1 MVGQPLG
8 RGADPVPLDVLGAVG
23 VGRHRGDLFG
33 VDGLPQ
39 LTDGVPVERCDP
51 GDDLWIVEEQEPPV
65 LGVASGG
72 CADGGIED
80 PGLDV
85 QRHRV
90 GTDPAH
96 RPGRVEGLLDVHA
109 DLPLVLRSRGDPIPP
124 CRRERLA
131 RTGTQAV
138 RARSFHRAGAMT
150 PGVTPDVVEL
160 TVGAIAAGGGCV
172 ARAPDGRVVFVR
184 HSLPGERVRA
194 RITSETGS
202 FLRADAVEVLEAST
216 ERVAPPCAHAGPG
229 RCGGCDFQHVAL
241 PAQRVLKEDLVAE
254 QLSRLA
260 GLELRVPV
268 EEVPGAPAGLGWR
281 TRVSF
286 AVDREGRT
294 GLHRHRSHDI
304 EAVDRCPIATAS
316 VDSVGVGSVPWTGAG
331 RIEVMASPDGGLP
344 VVLVEAGKG
353 GLRSDPAIAAGLVS
367 GRRTL
372 RAPDHVVFEV
382 LGRRFTVHAG
392 VFWQVHPGAATAL
405 TRAVLEGADVQS
417 GERVADLYAGAG
429 LFSVGLALA
438 VGPTGSV
445 TAVERS
451 AAACADLRRNA
462 AGLGQV
468 EVVRGAVTGAVV
480 ARRLGRPDLVVLDP
494 PRAGAGRPVIE
505 ALAGLDP
512 APRRIAYVSC
522 EPAAF
527 ARDLRI
533 LLDAGWSLG
542 ALRAFDLFPMTEHVE
557 LVGIVQ
563 APGRPAV
570 SAPGRTVQI

>member
-1 MVGQPLG
+1 
-8 RGADPVPLDVLGAVG
+8 
-23 VGRHRGDLFG
+23 
-33 VDGLPQ
+33 
-39 LTDGVPVERCDP
+39 
-51 GDDLWIVEEQEPPV
+51 
-65 LGVASGG
+65 
-72 CADGGIED
+72 
-80 PGLDV
+80 
-85 QRHRV
+85 
-90 GTDPAH
+90 
-96 RPGRVEGLLDVHA
+96 
-109 DLPLVLRSRGDPIPP
+109 
-124 CRRERLA
+124 
-131 RTGTQAV
+131 
-138 RARSFHRAGAMT
+138 MT
-150 PGVTPDVVEL
+150 PSVTPDVVEL

-194 RITSETGS
+194 RITSETAS
-202 FLRADAVEVLEAST
+202 FLRADAVEVLEPSSD
-216 ERVAPPCAHAGPG
+216 RVAPPCPHAGPG

-241 PAQRVLKEDLVAE
+241 PAQRGLKEDLVSE
-254 QLSRLA
+254 QLSRLS

-268 EEVPGAPAGLGWR
+268 EEVPGAPDGLGWR

-286 AVDREGRT
+286 AGDREGRP
-294 GLHRHRSHDI
+294 GLHRHPSHDI
-304 EAVDRCPIATAS
+304 EPVERCPIATPS
-316 VDSVGVGSVPWTGAG
+316 VDRAGVGWVSWTGAD
-331 RIEVMASPDGGLP
+331 RIEVMASPDGGPP
-344 VVLVEAGKG
+344 VVLVETGKG
-353 GLRSDPAIAAGLVS
+353 GLRSDPAIDTGLVS
-367 GRRTL
+367 RGRTL

-392 VFWQVHPGAATAL
+392 VFWQVHPGAAAAL
-405 TRAVLEGADVQS
+405 TRAVLDGADVQP

-429 LFSVGLALA
+429 LFSVGLARA

-451 AAACADLRRNA
+451 GAACTDLRRNA

-468 EVVRGAVTGAVV
+468 EVVRGAVTVAVV
-480 ARRLGRPDLVVLDP
+480 SQRLGRPDLVVLDP
-494 PRAGAGRPVIE
+494 PRAGAGRPIIG

-542 ALRAFDLFPMTEHVE
+542 SLRAFDLFPMTEHVE

-563 APGRPAV
+563 APGRATL
-570 SAPGRTVQI
+570 STPGRPARI